1 MMGRV
6 QIVVDSFGAR
16 AYTPYD
22 ARHILK
28 GAVLSSLRRWDGS
41 KKCWTIDLCCVSV
54 LANAL
59 RQAGYTVF
67 ITHPNGTPWSS
78 PGTATRPPDQKP
90 AADWIEQAF
99 RDCPDRSVEKLRKN
113 LLTVWH
119 PDLEDGNTKL
129 AQRINGAAD
138 ARLGKR
144 PR

>member
-1 MMGRV
+1 MTGRV
-6 QIVVDSFGAR
+6 QIVVDSFEAR

-22 ARHILK
+22 ARAVVK
-28 GAVLSSLRRWDGS
+28 ASVLSSLRRWDTTR
-41 KKCWTIDLCCVSV
+41 KCWVIDPCCVPV

-59 RQAGYTVF
+59 KYAGLKVF
-67 ITHPNGTPWSS
+67 VTSPNGTPWSP
-78 PGTATRPPDQKP
+78 PGTSTLQPKQTP

-99 RDCPDRSVEKLRKN
+99 RACPDRSVERLRKN

-119 PDLEDGNTKL
+119 PDLADGDTKL

-144 PR
+144 SR